1 MTGPRLN
8 RRRFTQ
14 GLGAAAAATGLR
26 PGFAADA
33 KAITVLNWQGY
44 GTDEGFA
51 VKAFT
56 EMTGHAV
63 KHDYY
68 NSEPEMLTKLRTNPG
83 AYDVVLVNSARDS
96 QAHAEELIDA
106 VDLAKVPNA
115 AGLADAFKTH
125 PNILIDGRTYGVPW
139 VWGMNALAIRR
150 DKIKGVDSYAAL
162 ADAAYAGR
170 VSLFDDAVTEV
181 GVAALMTGGNV
192 NDPGDM
198 RKVADVLKSF
208 KKTVKLTWSSE
219 DEWNKAFAGDAFDV
233 SVYWSGA
240 VARSQKLHNL
250 PVDFVIPKEGALGW
264 LDNLCVP
271 ASSTRKEM
279 GLAFINYMIDPD
291 FYVSWVTGSGAPAS
305 ANSAA
310 MGKLPAADLNRQI
323 HKPEYLAKLQFMG
336 SLPDERRQA
345 YSDTWEEV
353 KAYYA
358 H

>member
-1 MTGPRLN
+1 MRVARVHDPSGGAGP
-8 RRRFTQ
+8 
-14 GLGAAAAATGLR
+14 
-26 PGFAADA
+26 
-33 KAITVLNWQGY
+33 KQGY

-51 VKAFT
+51 VKNFT
-56 EMTGHAV
+56 AMTGYAV

-96 QAHAEELIDA
+96 QAHAEDLIDP

-125 PNILIDGRTYGVPW
+125 PNILIDVRTYGVPW

-150 DKIKGVDSYAAL
+150 DTVKPVDSYAVF
-162 ADAAYAGR
+162 ADPRFAGR
-170 VSLFDDAVTEV
+170 GALFDDAVTEV
-181 GVAALMTGGNV
+181 GVAALMLGREV
-192 NDPGDM
+192 NDPGDLK
-198 RKVADVLKSF
+198 KVTDLLKSF
-208 KKTVKLTWSSE
+208 KPAVKLTWSSE
-219 DEWNKAFAGDAFDV
+219 DEWNKAFAGGAFDV

-271 ASSTRKEM
+271 ASSTQKQM

-291 FYVSWVTGSGAPAS
+291 FYVAWVTGSGAPAS
-305 ANSAA
+305 ANAAA
-310 MGKLPAADLNRQI
+310 MGKLPETDLNRQI
-323 HKPEYLAKLQFMG
+323 HKPEYLPKLQFMG
-336 SLPDERRQA
+336 SLPEDRRQA
-345 YSDTWEEV
+345 FNDTWEEV
-353 KAYYA
+353 KASYA